1 MKNFEAVELA
11 LEDFK
16 RGKMIVVV
24 DNEERENEGD
34 LMMAAELVRAEDITF
49 MAREGRGLICAPL
62 SQDIASRLNLNL
74 MEKKNGSIHE
84 TAFTISVDAIG
95 TGTGISSESRAK
107 TVRALANEFAR
118 AEDFLRPGH
127 IFPLIAR
134 DGGVLERPGHTEATV
149 DLCRL
154 SGLREVGLICE
165 IVGDDGSMLRGK
177 DLVDYAAKHQLRF
190 LAIDQLI
197 LYIKEK
203 RRLLHKTTEIDFP
216 NEFGHFKMHLFEN
229 QHGEHHFALS
239 LGDLRDDGDGL
250 MLRVHS
256 ECLTGDIF
264 GSKRCDCGEQL
275 NQSMKKISEAGKGL
289 LIYLRQ
295 EGRGIG
301 FVNKIKAYKL
311 QEKGFDTVSA
321 NQELGFESDLRDFTF
336 AVDILNDLGIKK
348 VRLMTNN
355 LSKLSA
361 LRESGI
367 EVLERISIDT
377 VPTEFNKGYL
387 QTKRDKLGHFVLNHK
402 H

>member
-1 MKNFEAVELA
+1 MKNFEAVEQA
-11 LEDFK
+11 LDDFK

-34 LMMAAELVRAEDITF
+34 LMMAAELVRSEDITF

-62 SQDIASRLNLNL
+62 STEIASRLNLNL
-74 MEKKNGSIHE
+74 MEKRNGSIHE

-95 TGTGISSESRAK
+95 TGTGISSDSRAK

-149 DLCRL
+149 DLCKL
-154 SGLREVGLICE
+154 AGLKEVGLICE
-165 IVGDDGSMLRGK
+165 IVGDDGSMLRGQE
-177 DLVDYAAKHQLRF
+177 LQDYAVKHQLKF

-203 RRLLHKTTEIDFP
+203 KRLLHKTSEIDFP
-216 NEFGHFKMHLFEN
+216 NDFGHFRLHLFEN
-229 QHGEHHFALS
+229 QMSEHHFALS
-239 LGDLRDDGDGL
+239 LGDLKESHEGIL
-250 MLRVHS
+250 LRIHS
-256 ECLTGDIF
+256 ECLTGDVF
-264 GSKRCDCGEQL
+264 GSMRCDCGDQL
-275 NQSMKKISEAGKGL
+275 TMSMREIAKAGKGL
-289 LIYLRQ
+289 LIYLKQ

-321 NQELGFESDLRDFTF
+321 NHELGFEADLRDFTP
-336 AVDILNDLGIKK
+336 AIDILDDLGVKK
-348 VRLMTNN
+348 VKLLTNN
-355 LSKLSA
+355 LNKVNA
-361 LRESGI
+361 LRAKGI
-367 EVLERISIDT
+367 EVIERLSIDIE
-377 VPTEFNKGYL
+377 PSEHNRNYL
-387 QTKRDKLGHFVLNHK
+387 QTKRDKLGHFVLNQIH
-402 H
+402 